1 MRLPELLAP
10 AGNREQ
16 LEAALLYGADAV
28 YLGGGELSLRAARGF
43 RDDGLEG
50 ALQLCRTHGVRLY
63 YCLNAFPRQEQLGCV
78 AARLERLATLGVDG
92 CIVADPGVLRL
103 ARRLCPELP
112 VHMSTQANT
121 CNAEAAAFWQ
131 EQGACRVNLARE
143 LPSREIRAVVRAC
156 PGLETECF
164 VHGALCLALSGQCL
178 LSAWLNDRPAN
189 LGQCTQ
195 PCRYEYRPLMPAED
209 GRAAEAALGRPI
221 SLVVEEATR
230 PGEAL
235 WEATREGG
243 YGALWAPE
251 DVCLIRYAA
260 WFVRVGVSAL
270 KIEGR
275 MRTGGYV
282 AHAVD
287 AYRTAL
293 NDLAAGAFRPESYM
307 GELRRASLR
316 PMGTGFF
323 LPRRRPA
330 GGPAART
337 PLLARLEEPAGD
349 DAWRISVRG
358 RWEAEKPVEL
368 LLPGLRRPVLE
379 PGKYALENHRGE
391 RVGTLHPGMR
401 GLLRCPTPL
410 AVRGIYVRG
419 VESL

>member
-1 MRLPELLAP
+1 MKLPELLAP

-43 RDDGLEG
+43 GDDDLEE
-50 ALQLCRTHGVRLY
+50 ALRLCRAGGARLY
-63 YCLNAFPRQEQLGCV
+63 YCLNAFPRQGQLGRV
-78 AARLERLATLGVDG
+78 AARLEQLAALGVDG

-103 ARRLCPELP
+103 ARRLCPALP
-112 VHMSTQANT
+112 IHMSTQANT
-121 CNAEAAAFWQ
+121 CNAEAVAFWQ

-143 LPSREIRAVVRAC
+143 LPLREIRAVLRAC

-178 LSAWLNDRPAN
+178 LSAWLNERPAN

-195 PCRYEYRPLMPAED
+195 PCRYEYRPLTRTGD
-209 GRAAEAALGRPI
+209 DRAVGAALERPA

-235 WEATREGG
+235 WEVTREGD

-251 DVCLIRYAA
+251 DICLIRYAT
-260 WFVRVGVSAL
+260 WFVRVGISAL

-293 NDLAAGAFRPESYM
+293 SDLASGAFRSGLYVE
-307 GELRRASLR
+307 ELRRASLR

-323 LPRRRPA
+323 LPRRRA
-330 GGPAART
+330 VGGAAARAA
-337 PLLARLEEPAGD
+337 LLARLEEPAGD
-349 DAWRISVRG
+349 DAWHISVRG
-358 RWEAEKPVEL
+358 RWEAENPAVL
-368 LLPGLRRPVLE
+368 LLPGLRRPVLA
-379 PGKYALENHRGE
+379 PGTYALENHRGE
-391 RVGTLHPGMR
+391 RVRTLHPGMR
-401 GLLRCPTPL
+401 GLLRCAAPS
-410 AVRGIYVRG
+410 AARGIYVRA
-419 VESL
+419 VAP